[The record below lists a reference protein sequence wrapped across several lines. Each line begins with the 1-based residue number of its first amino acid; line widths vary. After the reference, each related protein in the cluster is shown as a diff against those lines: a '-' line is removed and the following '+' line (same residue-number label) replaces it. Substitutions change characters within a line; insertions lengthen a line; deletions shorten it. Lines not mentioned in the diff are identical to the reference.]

1 VEECFFLVEEIK
13 REFMLIDFDQIE
25 FGPGLT
31 QSSSLGEGKVFGG
44 VIEL

>member
-1 VEECFFLVEEIK
+1 MEECFFLVEEIK
-13 REFMLIDFDQIE
+13 LIDFDQIE